1 LEKRA
6 WRGIITE
13 INTADPKIIAMKS
26 SRIRKTTIPINA
38 PGIKIRNRAERV
50 VPTELAR
57 DALSRNEGKKIAR
70 ERIIQILN
78 LMRIMRFSR
87 VLSTS
92 QL

>member
-1 LEKRA
+1 M
-6 WRGIITE
+6 GIIRD
-13 INTADPKIIAMKS
+13 IKTAEPIIMALKS
-26 SRIRKTTIPINA
+26 SRILNTTNPIKN

-50 VPTELAR
+50 VPTELAS

-70 ERIIQILN
+70 ESITQILN
-78 LMRIMRFSR
+78 LMSKLRFSR

>member
-1 LEKRA
+1 MAL
-6 WRGIITE
+6 
-13 INTADPKIIAMKS
+13 KI
-26 SRIRKTTIPINA
+26 SRILNTTNPIKN

-50 VPTELAR
+50 VPTELAS

-70 ERIIQILN
+70 ESITQILN
-78 LMRIMRFSR
+78 LMSKLRFSR

>member
-1 LEKRA
+1 MIEIKTA
-6 WRGIITE
+6 EPIIM
-13 INTADPKIIAMKS
+13 ALKS
-26 SRIRKTTIPINA
+26 SRILNTTNPINT

-70 ERIIQILN
+70 ESITQILN
-78 LMRIMRFSR
+78 LMSKLGFSR
-87 VLSTS
+87 GLSTS

>member
-1 LEKRA
+1 
-6 WRGIITE
+6 
-13 INTADPKIIAMKS
+13 M
-26 SRIRKTTIPINA
+26 
-38 PGIKIRNRAERV
+38 

-78 LMRIMRFSR
+78 LVRILLFSR